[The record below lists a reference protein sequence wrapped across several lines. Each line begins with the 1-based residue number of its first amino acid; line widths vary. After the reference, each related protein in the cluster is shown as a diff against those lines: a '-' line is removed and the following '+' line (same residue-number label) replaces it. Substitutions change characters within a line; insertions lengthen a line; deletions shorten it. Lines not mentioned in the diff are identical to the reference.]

1 MKKGLFTA
9 LFTLCFAALV
19 SAQTP
24 SAVTSAFNQA
34 MPGVNAT
41 YVLQG
46 NTWKANFTQGGN
58 QMSFLYSPEGTYH
71 SKETVIAKTAIPA
84 PALQDM
90 EARFNGFTYEGAA
103 KVEMAD
109 GSIQYKYQY
118 LTGNNH
124 VEVFYGANGQMIR
137 RAVYQ

>member
-1 MKKGLFTA
+1 MKKGLFTG

-41 YVLQG
+41 YVQQG
-46 NTWKANFTQGGN
+46 NIWKANFSQGGS
-58 QMSFLYSPEGTYH
+58 QMSYIYTPEGGYQYR
-71 SKETVIAKTAIPA
+71 ETVIDKVTVPA

-90 EARFNGFTYEGAA
+90 EARFAGFDFEGTT
-103 KVEMAD
+103 KVDMPD
-109 GSIQYKYQY
+109 GTTQYKYQY
-118 LTGNNH
+118 LTGNTH
-124 VEVFYGANGQMIR
+124 VEVFYAENGQMIR
-137 RAVYQ
+137 RAVFQ